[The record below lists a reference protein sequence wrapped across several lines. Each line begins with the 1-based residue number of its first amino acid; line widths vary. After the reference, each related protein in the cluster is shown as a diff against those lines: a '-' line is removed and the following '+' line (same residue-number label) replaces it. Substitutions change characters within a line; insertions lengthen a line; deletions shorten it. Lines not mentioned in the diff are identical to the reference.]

1 MVELVE
7 YIVKQLVS
15 DVENVKVTLEE
26 GEEQSKISIRVA
38 SCDTGKIIGKQGK
51 IASAI
56 RTVVKAVGMKEG
68 KKYSVEILDDN
79 DWQKA
84 PQIFLWWNF
93 YGKVFYRK
101 NRKSSG
107 YQGRS

>member
-26 GEEQSKISIRVA
+26 GEDQSKISIRVA

-79 DWQKA
+79 D
-84 PQIFLWWNF
+84 
-93 YGKVFYRK
+93 
-101 NRKSSG
+101 
-107 YQGRS
+107 